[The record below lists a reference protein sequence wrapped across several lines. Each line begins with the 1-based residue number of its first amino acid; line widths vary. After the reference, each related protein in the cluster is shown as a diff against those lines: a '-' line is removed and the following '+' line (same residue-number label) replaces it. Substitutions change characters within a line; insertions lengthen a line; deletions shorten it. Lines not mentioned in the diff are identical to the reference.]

1 MTTTRVLGNVDVRRP
16 SAAWSLVRLSR
27 PQQWHKG
34 LMVYAA
40 PAAAGVLDRP
50 DLLLRATIAAIA
62 FVLLSVAVYAF
73 NDVQDAAD
81 DRRHPSKRN
90 RPVASGVLPRTAAW
104 TWGVVTGLVGLAC
117 ASTLGGQTLGI
128 GAFYLL
134 TSLLYVYWL
143 KRVAVVDVVVVA
155 LGFVL
160 RAIAGGTATGIEL
173 STWFLAVSLFGALF
187 LVAGK
192 RRAQLG
198 SKRFAGPAYTAN
210 WLDQLLTV
218 SLLGTSLSYGLWAYQ
233 YLGPDMHSIP
243 LAVSFVPFLT
253 GLLRYAL
260 LVSAGHG
267 ERPEADLFR
276 DPVLLLTGLSWA
288 ITVGIGLY
296 L

>member
-1 MTTTRVLGNVDVRRP
+1 MTTTRVLADIRVRRP
-16 SAAWSLVRLSR
+16 STAWSLVRLSR

-50 DLLLRATIAAIA
+50 DLLLRATVAAFS

-73 NDVQDAAD
+73 NDVQDADD
-81 DRRHPSKRN
+81 DRGHPRKRT
-90 RPVASGVLPRTAAW
+90 RPVASGAVSRGTAW
-104 TWGVVTGLVGLAC
+104 VWGLLTGLVGLAC
-117 ASTLGGQTLGI
+117 ASTLGTPTLGI
-128 GAFYLL
+128 GAFYLV

-143 KRVAVVDVVVVA
+143 KQVAVVDVVVVA

-160 RAIAGGTATGIEL
+160 RAVAGGTATGIPL
-173 STWFLAVSLFGALF
+173 STWFLAVALFGALF

-198 SKRFAGPAYTAN
+198 SKRFAGPAYTAT

-218 SLLGTSLSYGLWAYQ
+218 SLLGTSLCYGLWAYQ
-233 YLGPDMHSIP
+233 FLGPDMHSVP
-243 LAVSFVPFLT
+243 LALSFVPFLT

-276 DPVLLLTGLSWA
+276 DPVLLLSGLAWA
-288 ITVGIGLY
+288 VTVGIGLY